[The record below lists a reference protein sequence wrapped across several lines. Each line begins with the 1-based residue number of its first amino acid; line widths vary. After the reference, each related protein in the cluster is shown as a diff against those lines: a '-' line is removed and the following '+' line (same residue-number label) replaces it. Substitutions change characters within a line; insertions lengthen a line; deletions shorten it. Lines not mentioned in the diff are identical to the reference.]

1 MNEWPSGLLNK
12 CNDQK
17 INQIAL
23 STSNIIIKNALGTKE
38 FKEIKA
44 ASFNMSFIDGVT
56 NFSIY
61 YSTIDLKQYIIFI
74 NDIIKGRTS
83 EPELNSSEILSLLES
98 PEKIITQNSPRNSA
112 RKRAQQSASL
122 SGIQFANPKRTLFSN
137 DPSLETIKEK
147 NKEIMNSII
156 LKRLLM

>member
-83 EPELNSSEILSLLES
+83 EPELNSSEISSLLES

-112 RKRAQQSASL
+112 RK
-122 SGIQFANPKRTLFSN
+122 
-137 DPSLETIKEK
+137 
-147 NKEIMNSII
+147 
-156 LKRLLM
+156 